1 MKNYLSVLWV
11 VVALAVNAVAQP
23 APAPATTNRVA
34 ITSALITQLAGE
46 ARTNHPAFRAADA
59 RVDAAVFNIQ
69 TVRQW
74 EDPMAK
80 FGVNQTS
87 PRSFKT
93 SDEGDLTY
101 GVDQKLPLWGKPQL
115 NRRVAVAEAA
125 TRRAAVESRV
135 QWLRRDIARALFRL
149 ALVERVIEIGEQDLD
164 WLETIIAVA
173 EEKYRA
179 GAATQIDVLVP
190 QNEKGKRVDQLRTE
204 RSKLVHERLTLN
216 RLLNRDLHAAW
227 PGFELPSVAAP
238 IPFSPR
244 LTELAIKFEPKLLVM
259 RQEKNQADAATQLA
273 RRQRLPDV
281 SVGVEGRQYSGDG
294 GFREGMFTVSLN
306 LPWFNRDRYR
316 SGVRREEAKAR
327 AVEAD
332 LADRALSV
340 QEEVHHLTVDI
351 DAARREALL
360 YRDEI
365 LPRTRQALASAR
377 AAWETNR
384 GMVRDVLDARRMLL
398 EGELMTAR
406 AVTEQH
412 LMMAD
417 LASYCG
423 IGDLKSLQTVSVD
436 SGTTAAPTKP

>member
-1 MKNYLSVLWV
+1 MKTCLSVLWAV
-11 VVALAVNAVAQP
+11 TALAANAAAQP
-23 APAPATTNRVA
+23 APASAPTNRVA
-34 ITSALITQLAGE
+34 ITSALIAQLAGE

-59 RVDAAVFNIQ
+59 RVDAAIFNVQ

-101 GVDQKLPLWGKPQL
+101 GVEQKLPLWGKPEL
-115 NRRVAVAEAA
+115 NRRVAIAEAA
-125 TRRAAVESRV
+125 TEKATVAARV
-135 QWLRRDIARALFRL
+135 QLWRRDIAKALFRIAL
-149 ALVERVIEIGEQDLD
+149 AERVIEVGEQDQA
-164 WLETIIAVA
+164 WLETIIAVT

-179 GAATQIDVLVP
+179 GMATQFDVLVP
-190 QNEKGKRVDQLRTE
+190 QNEKAKRADQLRTE

-216 RLLNRDLHAAW
+216 RLLNRDLHAPW
-227 PGFELPSVAAP
+227 PGFELPILAAP
-238 IPFSPR
+238 IPFTPR

-281 SVGVEGRQYSGDG
+281 SAGVEGRQYSGDG

-306 LPWFNRDRYR
+306 LPWFNHDRYR
-316 SGVRREEAKAR
+316 SGVRREEAKTR

-332 LADRALSV
+332 LADMALAV
-340 QEEVHHLTVDI
+340 QEELHHLTVNL

-384 GMVRDVLDARRMLL
+384 GMLRDVLDARRMLL
-398 EGELMTAR
+398 EGELMAAR
-406 AVTEQH
+406 AVTEQY
-412 LMMAD
+412 LMMAE
-417 LASYCG
+417 LASCCG
-423 IGDLKSLQTVSVD
+423 IGDLKSLPAVSV
-436 SGTTAAPTKP
+436 GGEPTAAPVKP